1 MFKRF
6 IPAIVAVT
14 TMMTACN
21 GGKDT
26 SQQDLSSNPFINPS
40 ETYMHTP
47 DFSKIKV
54 EHFRPAFE
62 EGMRIH
68 TEEIEAISNNP
79 EAPTFENT
87 LVALEKSGQVLSRVS
102 SVFFAL
108 SSADTNDD
116 LIAIEEEIAPKL
128 AEHSDAM
135 YLNDKLFGRIKVI
148 YEGDQSTL
156 DTEDKRLIKF
166 YYDQFVQKGALLNPE
181 QKETLKKINQEEAS
195 LLTDFGN
202 KLTKATNALLFI
214 KDKEQLQGLS
224 EEELNAAAAK
234 ATDAKHP
241 GEYAFSLDNTT
252 QQSIMAKLDVRET
265 RKFFFEASINRCM
278 KGDEFDTQAIV
289 KRLAEL
295 RAEKAALLGFNSY
308 AAWKLQDQ
316 LAATPEKVTEFLS
329 NLAKLAMPRALAEEK
344 ELEDFAR
351 QTEGANFDLEAWDW
365 SYFAE
370 KLRREKYGIDEATIR
385 RYFVLDNVL
394 YNGVFYSANQLY
406 GISFKPR
413 TDVSVYHEDVRVWDV
428 LDKEGNVFALFY
440 FDPYARASKSGGAWM
455 SNFVDQSY
463 LLERKPVI
471 YNVCNYT
478 KPAQGEPC
486 LLSWDEVTTLFHEFG
501 HALHGLFASQKYPSL
516 SGTSVPRD
524 FVEMPSQFNEHWAAE
539 PSVFANYAKHY
550 KTGEAMPK
558 ELVEKLQKAQT
569 FNQSYPMIENVAA
582 CLLDQAWHSLTVE
595 NAKVTDVKAFQEE
608 QLSKVGLLN
617 KCIPPRYGSSYFRH
631 IWSNGYSAGYYAYLW
646 SEALDN
652 DIYAWFEKNGGL
664 TFENGSRLRS
674 MILSKGNTEDL
685 MSLFTEFTG
694 HKEVDLKPLLK
705 ARGLL

>member
-6 IPAIVAVT
+6 IPVIAAV

-21 GGKDT
+21 GGKDA
-26 SQQDLSSNPFINPS
+26 SQKDLSSNPFVNPTD
-40 ETYMHTP
+40 TYMSAP
-47 DFSKIKV
+47 DFTKIKT

-62 EGMRIH
+62 EGMRLH

-135 YLNDKLFGRIKVI
+135 YLNDKLFARIKTI
-148 YEGDQSTL
+148 YEADQSAL
-156 DTEDKRLIKF
+156 DNEDKRLIKF
-166 YYDQFVQKGALLNPE
+166 YYDQFVQKGALLDKE
-181 QKETLKKINQEEAS
+181 QKEVLKKINQEEAS

-214 KDKEQLQGLS
+214 KDKEQLLGLT
-224 EEELNAAAAK
+224 EEELQAAAERATEAK
-234 ATDAKHP
+234 RS

-252 QQSIMAKLDVRET
+252 QQSIMAKLSVRDT
-265 RKFFFEASINRCM
+265 RKLFFEASINRCM

-289 KRLAEL
+289 KRLAQL
-295 RAEKAALLGFNSY
+295 RAEKATLLGFNSF

-316 LAATPEKVTEFLS
+316 LAATPENVTNFLS
-329 NLAKLAMPRALAEEK
+329 NLAKLAMPRALADET
-344 ELEDFAR
+344 ELENFAR
-351 QTEGANFDLEAWDW
+351 QTEGADFDLEAWDW

-370 KLRREKYGIDEATIR
+370 KLRLEKYGVDETTIR

-394 YNGVFYSANQLY
+394 NNGVFYSANKLY

-428 LDKEGNVFALFY
+428 IDKDGNIFALFY

-463 LLERKPVI
+463 LLDKKPVI

-478 KPAQGEPC
+478 KPSKGEPC

-501 HALHGLFASQKYPSL
+501 HALHGLFAAQKYPSL

-539 PSVFANYAKHY
+539 PEVFANYAKHY
-550 KTGEAMPK
+550 KTGEAMPN

-582 CLLDQAWHSLTVE
+582 CLLDQAWHGLSVE
-595 NAKVTDVKAFQEE
+595 NANVADVKVFQEE
-608 QLSKVGLLN
+608 QLAKVGLLN

-652 DIYAWFEKNGGL
+652 DIYAWFTNNGG
-664 TFENGSRLRS
+664 FIPENGNRLRS

-685 MSLFTEFTG
+685 MKLFSEFTG

>member
-1 MFKRF
+1 MFRRF
-6 IPAIVAVT
+6 IPLITAVA
-14 TMMTACN
+14 MMTACN
-21 GGKDT
+21 GGQDADT
-26 SQQDLSSNPFINPS
+26 QDLSANPFVNPS
-40 ETYMHTP
+40 ETYMSAP

-54 EHFRPAFE
+54 EHYRPAFE
-62 EGMRIH
+62 EGMRLH
-68 TEEIEAISNNP
+68 TEEIEAICNNP

-87 LVALEKSGQVLSRVS
+87 LVALEKSGRVLSRVS

-108 SSADTNDD
+108 SSADTNDE

-128 AEHSDAM
+128 AQHSDAM
-135 YLNDKLFGRIKVI
+135 YLNDKLFARVKAIHD
-148 YEGDQSTL
+148 GDQSAL
-156 DTEDKRLIKF
+156 DAEDKRLVKF
-166 YYDQFVQKGALLNPE
+166 YYDQFVQKGALLNAE
-181 QKETLKKINQEEAS
+181 QKEQLKKINQEEAT

-202 KLTKATNALLFI
+202 RLTKATNALIFI
-214 KDKEQLQGLS
+214 KDKAELDGLS
-224 EEELNAAAAK
+224 EEELKAAADRA
-234 ATDAKHP
+234 AEAKHS

-252 QQSIMAKLDVRET
+252 QQSIMTKLNVRAT
-265 RKFFFEASINRCM
+265 RKLFYEASINRCM
-278 KGDEFDTQAIV
+278 KGDEFDTQEIV
-289 KRLAEL
+289 KRLAKI
-295 RAEKAALLGFNSY
+295 RAEKAQLLGFTSF

-316 LAATPEKVTEFLS
+316 LAARPENVIAMLS
-329 NLAKLAMPRALAEEK
+329 NLAQLATPRAQADAAE
-344 ELEDFAR
+344 LQAFAR
-351 QTEGANFDLEAWDW
+351 KTEGNDFELEAWDW

-370 KLRREKYGIDEATIR
+370 KLRSEKYGIDENTLR

-394 YNGVFYSANQLY
+394 HNGVFYAANKLY

-428 LDKEGNVFALFY
+428 IDKDGKVFALFY
-440 FDPYARASKSGGAWM
+440 FDPYARPSKSGGAWM

-463 LLERKPVI
+463 LLNQQPVI

-478 KPAQGEPC
+478 KPAKGEPC
-486 LLSWDEVTTLFHEFG
+486 LLSWDEVTTLYHEFG

-550 KTGEAMPK
+550 KTGDAMPN
-558 ELVEKLQKAQT
+558 ELVEKLQKAQA
-569 FNQSYPMIENVAA
+569 FNQSYPMMENVAA
-582 CLLDQAWHSLTVE
+582 CLLDQAWHGLTVE
-595 NAKVTDVKAFQEE
+595 TADVADIKAFQEE
-608 QLSKVGLLN
+608 QLTKAGVWN

-652 DIYAWFEKNGGL
+652 DIYAWFMANGGL
-664 TFENGSRLRS
+664 TAANGDRLRA

-685 MSLFTEFTG
+685 MKLFTEFTG
-694 HKEVDLKPLLK
+694 HQQVDLKPLLK
-705 ARGLL
+705 SRGLL